1 MHEKMY
7 TVGELSRLSGA
18 TIRTIQY
25 YDKIDLLKA
34 NRDVKGS
41 IRYYSKKDLM
51 TLQQILFY
59 KRLGFSL
66 KEIKTNLI
74 NFNDVSDI
82 KNILKNQE
90 DILFQQEMDIK
101 LRMTIIQS
109 VNSVLETDPNQ
120 DLEPFMELVLGLN
133 KQTILDYA
141 NVEFNQD
148 TEELFN
154 DKYDD
159 YNEIIEIYWQ
169 WKQLILEAASYKLN
183 NTDDNNQIKFQ
194 FGKKWNDF
202 INSVTAEDPD
212 AVAVFEKGLE
222 DSDKW
227 PKEDLFLY
235 NFANDFIEDAHNYYL
250 TKGDGHD

>member
-34 NRDVKGS
+34 NRDVKKN
-41 IRYYSKKDLM
+41 IRYYSKNDLM

-74 NFNDVSDI
+74 NFDDVADI
-82 KNILKNQE
+82 KNILQSQA

-101 LRMTIIQS
+101 LRLTIIQA
-109 VNSVLETDPNQ
+109 VNNVLETDPNQ
-120 DLEPFMELVLGLN
+120 DLEPFTELVLGLN

-141 NVEFNQD
+141 NVEFD
-148 TEELFN
+148 EETEELFN

-183 NTDDNNQIKFQ
+183 STDENSQIRLQ
-194 FGKKWNDF
+194 FGRKWDDF
-202 INSVTAEDPD
+202 TKSVTAEDPD
-212 AVAVFEKGLE
+212 AAAVFEKGLE
-222 DSDKW
+222 DSAKW
-227 PKEDLFLY
+227 PEEDLFLY
-235 NFANDFIEDAHNYYL
+235 NFSNDFIEDAHNYYL
-250 TKGDGHD
+250 TKDDVHD

>member
-7 TVGELSRLSGA
+7 TIGELSRLSGA

-34 NRDVKGS
+34 NRDVKNN
-41 IRYYSKKDLM
+41 IRYYSKNDLM

-74 NFNDVSDI
+74 NFDNVADI
-82 KNILKNQE
+82 KNILQSQE

-101 LRMTIIQS
+101 WRLTIIQA
-109 VNSVLETDPNQ
+109 VNNVLETDRNQ

-141 NVEFNQD
+141 NVEFD
-148 TEELFN
+148 EETEELFN

-183 NTDDNNQIKFQ
+183 STDENNQIRLQ
-194 FGKKWNDF
+194 FGKKWDDF
-202 INSVTAEDPD
+202 TKSVTAEDPD
-212 AVAVFEKGLE
+212 AVSVFEKGLE
-222 DSDKW
+222 NSAKW
-227 PKEDLFLY
+227 PEEDLFLY
-235 NFANDFIEDAHNYYL
+235 NFSNDFIEDAHNYYL
-250 TKGDGHD
+250 TKGDVHD

>member
-1 MHEKMY
+1 MDEKMY
-7 TVGELSRLSGA
+7 TVGEVSRLSGA
-18 TIRTIQY
+18 TVRTIQY

-34 NRDVKGS
+34 TRDTNKK

-66 KEIKTNLI
+66 KEIKQNLI
-74 NFNDVSDI
+74 NFDDVADI
-82 KNILKNQE
+82 KAILQNQA

-101 LRMTIIQS
+101 LRLTIIQS
-109 VNSVLETDPNQ
+109 VNSVLDTDPDQ

-141 NVEFNQD
+141 NVEFD
-148 TEELFN
+148 DETEELFN
-154 DKYDD
+154 ETYDN

-183 NTDDNNQIKFQ
+183 HTDENNQIKLQ
-194 FGKKWNDF
+194 FGKKWDNF
-202 INSVTAEDPD
+202 TNSVTAEDPD
-212 AVAVFEKGLE
+212 AIAVFEKGLE
-222 DSDKW
+222 DSNQW

-235 NFANDFIEDAHNYYL
+235 NFSNDFIEDAHHFYL
-250 TKGDGHD
+250 TEGDTDD

>member
-34 NRDVKGS
+34 NRDVKKN
-41 IRYYSKKDLM
+41 IRYYSKNDLM

-74 NFNDVSDI
+74 NFDDVADI
-82 KNILKNQE
+82 KNILQSQA

-101 LRMTIIQS
+101 LRLTIIQA
-109 VNSVLETDPNQ
+109 VNNVLETDPNQ
-120 DLEPFMELVLGLN
+120 DLEPFTELVLGLN

-141 NVEFNQD
+141 NVEFD
-148 TEELFN
+148 EETEELFN

-183 NTDDNNQIKFQ
+183 STDENSQIRLQ
-194 FGKKWNDF
+194 FGRKWDDF
-202 INSVTAEDPD
+202 TKSVTAEDPD
-212 AVAVFEKGLE
+212 AAAVFEKGLE
-222 DSDKW
+222 DSAKW
-227 PKEDLFLY
+227 PEEDLFLY
-235 NFANDFIEDAHNYYL
+235 NFSNDFIEDAHNYYL
-250 TKGDGHD
+250 TKGDVHD